1 MHRDDV
7 ILICSS
13 RTWDFHPIFF
23 SPLVYDSL
31 VFSDHIPP
39 SEVVSSSLSLHRGL
53 VRISEGRVQLALE
66 QGLFYPG
73 CFYFSMSIFF
83 LFFFLIVL
91 ILAQS

>member
-13 RTWDFHPIFF
+13 TTWDFHPIFF
-23 SPLVYDSL
+23 FFPLIYDSL
-31 VFSDHIPP
+31 VSSDHIPP

-83 LFFFLIVL
+83 FFFLIVL

>member
-13 RTWDFHPIFF
+13 TTWDFHPIFF
-23 SPLVYDSL
+23 FFFPLIYDSL
-31 VFSDHIPP
+31 VSSDHIPP

-73 CFYFSMSIFF
+73 CFLF
-83 LFFFLIVL
+83 LNVNFFFL
-91 ILAQS
+91 SF